1 MELYLKLID
10 VIVPVFFVIGI
21 GYYLGKKNPDINT
34 DFITTFAGNVGTPA
48 MIFYTITTTGVTL
61 SVFTEYFIYALIII
75 GGFSLVGIL
84 FLLLL
89 KKDFISELPPL
100 ILPNTGNMGIPICL
114 FAYGTAGLGVASAIA
129 SVIILLHFTLGVLL
143 AKKSFS
149 LEILIKNMPI
159 YAIIVSVIFLYFEWD
174 VPGYLENTT
183 FLLTYATIFLVLM
196 SLGIALSRLKVV
208 SWTHASILG
217 AVRVILGPLIGF
229 GLIKYLNLD
238 GFAAGVLLIQ
248 SCMPSAVLTYL
259 VGSMYSEK
267 KVVDSVASVIV
278 TSTIMSFITC
288 LLYTSPSPRDG
299 LLSRMPSSA

>member
-61 SVFTEYFIYALIII
+61 SVFTEYFIYALVII
-75 GGFSLVGIL
+75 GGFSIVGVL

-159 YAIIVSVIFLYFEWD
+159 YAIVVSVIFLYFEWD

-217 AVRVILGPLIGF
+217 GVRVIVGPLIGF
-229 GLIKYLNLD
+229 GLIKFLNLD

-278 TSTIMSFITC
+278 TSTIMSFLTIPIVVYFS
-288 LLYTSPSPRDG
+288 LKYFQ
-299 LLSRMPSSA
+299 

>member
-61 SVFTEYFIYALIII
+61 SVFTEYFIYALVIIA
-75 GGFSLVGIL
+75 GFSLVGIL

-114 FAYGTAGLGVASAIA
+114 FAYGTAGLGVASSIA

-143 AKKSFS
+143 AKKNFS
-149 LEILIKNMPI
+149 LKILIKNMPI

-196 SLGIALSRLKVV
+196 SLGIALTRLKVV
-208 SWTHASILG
+208 SWSHASILG
-217 AVRVILGPLIGF
+217 SVRVVIGPLIAF
-229 GLIKYLNLD
+229 GLIKFLNLE
-238 GFAAGVLLIQ
+238 GFPAGVLLIQ

-278 TSTIMSFITC
+278 TSTIMSFITIPIVVYYS
-288 LLYTSPSPRDG
+288 LKYFQ
-299 LLSRMPSSA
+299 

>member
-1 MELYLKLID
+1 MELYLKLVD
-10 VIVPVFFVIGI
+10 VIAPVFFVIGI
-21 GYYLGKKNPDINT
+21 GYYLGKKNPEINT

-75 GGFSLVGIL
+75 GGFSIAGII

-149 LEILIKNMPI
+149 FEILIKNIPI
-159 YAIIVSVIFLYFEWD
+159 YGIIVSVIFLYFEWD

-217 AVRVILGPLIGF
+217 AVRVIIGPLIGF
-229 GLIKYLNLD
+229 GLIKFLNLN

-259 VGSMYSEK
+259 VGSMYSER

-278 TSTIMSFITC
+278 TSTVMSFITIPIVVFYS
-288 LLYTSPSPRDG
+288 LKYFQ
-299 LLSRMPSSA
+299 

>member
-10 VIVPVFFVIGI
+10 VLFPVFFVIGI
-21 GYYLGKKNPDINT
+21 GYYLGKKNPNINT

-100 ILPNTGNMGIPICL
+100 ILPNTGNIGIPICL
-114 FAYGTAGLGVASAIA
+114 FAYGTAGLGVASSIA
-129 SVIILLHFTLGVLL
+129 SVVILLHFTLGVLL

-159 YAIIVSVIFLYFEWD
+159 YGIIVSVIFLYFEWD

-217 AVRVILGPLIGF
+217 AVRVIIGPIIGF
-229 GLIKYLNLD
+229 SLIKFLNLN

-278 TSTIMSFITC
+278 TSTIMSFATIPIVV
-288 LLYTSPSPRDG
+288 YYSIKYFQ
-299 LLSRMPSSA
+299 

>member
-10 VIVPVFFVIGI
+10 VLFPVFFVIGI
-21 GYYLGKKNPDINT
+21 GFYLGKKNPNIST

-75 GGFSLVGIL
+75 SGFALVGII
-84 FLLLL
+84 FLLLF

-129 SVIILLHFTLGVLL
+129 SVVILLHFTLGVFL

-149 LEILIKNMPI
+149 LKILINNMPI
-159 YAIIVSVIFLYFEWD
+159 YGIIISVIFLYFEWE

-196 SLGIALSRLKVV
+196 SLGIALTRLKVV
-208 SWTHASILG
+208 SWSQALFLG
-217 AVRVILGPLIGF
+217 FVRVIIGPIIGF
-229 GLIKYLNLD
+229 SLIIFLKIE
-238 GFAAGVLLIQ
+238 GFEAGVLLIQ
-248 SCMPSAVLTYL
+248 SSMPSAVLTYL

-267 KVVDSVASVIV
+267 EVVDNVASVIV
-278 TSTIMSFITC
+278 TSTIMSFITIPIVVFIS
-288 LLYTSPSPRDG
+288 LKYFI
-299 LLSRMPSSA
+299 

>member
-10 VIVPVFFVIGI
+10 VIAPVFFVIGI
-21 GYYLGKKNPDINT
+21 GYYLGKKNPEIDT

-75 GGFSLVGIL
+75 GGFSLVGII

-149 LEILIKNMPI
+149 FEILIKNMPI
-159 YAIIVSVIFLYFEWD
+159 YGIIVSVIFLYFEWD

-217 AVRVILGPLIGF
+217 AVRVIIGPLIGF
-229 GLIKYLNLD
+229 GLIKFLNLN

-267 KVVDSVASVIV
+267 RVVDSVASVIV
-278 TSTIMSFITC
+278 TSTVMSFFTIPIVV
-288 LLYTSPSPRDG
+288 Y
-299 LLSRMPSSA
+299 LSLKYFQ

>member
-10 VIVPVFFVIGI
+10 VIAPVFFVIGI
-21 GYYLGKKNPDINT
+21 GYYLGKKNPEINT

-75 GGFSLVGIL
+75 GGFSLVGII

-149 LEILIKNMPI
+149 FEILIKNMPI
-159 YAIIVSVIFLYFEWD
+159 YGIIISVIFLYFEWD

-217 AVRVILGPLIGF
+217 AVRVIIGPIIGF
-229 GLIKYLNLD
+229 GLIKFFNLN

-248 SCMPSAVLTYL
+248 SCMPSAILTYL

-278 TSTIMSFITC
+278 TSTIMSFITIPIVVFYS
-288 LLYTSPSPRDG
+288 LKYFQ
-299 LLSRMPSSA
+299 

>member
-61 SVFTEYFIYALIII
+61 SIFTEYFIYALAII
-75 GGFSLVGIL
+75 GGFSVVGIL
-84 FLLLL
+84 FLLVL

-114 FAYGTAGLGVASAIA
+114 FAYGKAGLGVASSIA

-149 LEILIKNMPI
+149 LKVLVKNMPI
-159 YAIIVSVIFLYFEWD
+159 YAIIISIIFLYFEWD

-196 SLGIALSRLKVV
+196 SLGIALTRLKVV
-208 SWTHASILG
+208 SWIHASILG
-217 AVRVILGPLIGF
+217 AVRVIIGPIIGF
-229 GLIKYLNLD
+229 ALIKFLNLN

-278 TSTIMSFITC
+278 TSTIMSFITIPIVVYYS
-288 LLYTSPSPRDG
+288 LKYFQ
-299 LLSRMPSSA
+299 

>member
-10 VIVPVFFVIGI
+10 VIAPVFFVIGI
-21 GYYLGKKNPDINT
+21 GYYLGKKNPEINT

-75 GGFSLVGIL
+75 GGFSLVGII

-129 SVIILLHFTLGVLL
+129 SVIILLHFTLGILL

-149 LEILIKNMPI
+149 FGILIKNMPI
-159 YAIIVSVIFLYFEWD
+159 YGIIISVIFLYFEWD

-217 AVRVILGPLIGF
+217 AVRVIIGPLIGF
-229 GLIKYLNLD
+229 GLIKFLNLN

-259 VGSMYSEK
+259 VGSMYSDR

-278 TSTIMSFITC
+278 TSTIMSFITIPIVVFIS
-288 LLYTSPSPRDG
+288 LKYFQ
-299 LLSRMPSSA
+299 

>member
-61 SVFTEYFIYALIII
+61 SVFTEYFIYALVII

-114 FAYGTAGLGVASAIA
+114 FAYGTAGLGVASSIA

-149 LEILIKNMPI
+149 LKILVKNMPI
-159 YAIIVSVIFLYFEWD
+159 YAIIISVIFLYFEWD

-196 SLGIALSRLKVV
+196 SLGIALTRLKVV

-217 AVRVILGPLIGF
+217 GVRVIIGPLIGF
-229 GLIKYLNLD
+229 GLIKFLNLE

-278 TSTIMSFITC
+278 TSTIMSFVTIPIVVYFS
-288 LLYTSPSPRDG
+288 LKYFQ
-299 LLSRMPSSA
+299 

>member
-61 SVFTEYFIYALIII
+61 SVFTEFFIYALVIIA
-75 GGFSLVGIL
+75 GFSLVGIL
-84 FLLLL
+84 FLFIL

-129 SVIILLHFTLGVLL
+129 SVVILLHFTLGVLL

-149 LEILIKNMPI
+149 LEILIKNVPVYGI
-159 YAIIVSVIFLYFEWD
+159 VVSVIFLYFEWD

-217 AVRVILGPLIGF
+217 AVRVIIGPLIGF
-229 GLIKYLNLD
+229 GLIKIFNLD

-278 TSTIMSFITC
+278 ASTVMSFITIPIVVFYS
-288 LLYTSPSPRDG
+288 LKYFQ
-299 LLSRMPSSA
+299 